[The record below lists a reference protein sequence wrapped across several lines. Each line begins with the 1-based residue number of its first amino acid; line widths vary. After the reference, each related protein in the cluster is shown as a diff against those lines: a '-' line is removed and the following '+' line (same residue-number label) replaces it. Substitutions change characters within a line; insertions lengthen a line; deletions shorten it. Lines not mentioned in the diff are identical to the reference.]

1 MAHLFVVEGYFNFEL
16 VGNVADGRMGA
27 VFREPVR

>member
-1 MAHLFVVEGYFNFEL
+1 MANLFVVEGHFNYEL

-27 VFREPVR
+27 VFRESVR